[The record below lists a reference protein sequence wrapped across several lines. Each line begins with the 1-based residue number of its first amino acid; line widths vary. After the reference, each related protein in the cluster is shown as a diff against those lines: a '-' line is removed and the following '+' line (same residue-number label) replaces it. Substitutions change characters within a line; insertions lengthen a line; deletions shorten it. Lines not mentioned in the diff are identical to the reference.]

1 MSISYTNDI
10 RPLFTQIDIDHMSFL
25 CDLSNYDDVKTSAQE
40 ILSRL
45 KATYEDNGATNE

>member
-1 MSISYTNDI
+1 MSIRYTDDT
-10 RPLFTQIDIDHMSFL
+10 RPLFTQIAIDHMLFL
-25 CDLSNYDDVKTSAQE
+25 LLNYDDVKTSAQK